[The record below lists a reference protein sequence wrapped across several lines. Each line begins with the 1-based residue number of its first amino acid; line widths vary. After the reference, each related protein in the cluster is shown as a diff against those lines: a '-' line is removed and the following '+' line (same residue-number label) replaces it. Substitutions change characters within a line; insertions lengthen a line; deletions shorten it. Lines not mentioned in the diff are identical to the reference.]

1 MHTGNSKSPL
11 RWIWLMLLATALPLF
26 ADGFIIIESPRP
38 RPPVVS
44 FQPFPL
50 AVKNH
55 IVNVSIEDQAA
66 VTNIDQTFLNP
77 TSRQLQGYYIFPIP
91 KNATIDKFTMFID
104 GKETAA
110 ELLDAEKARE
120 MYEDIVRRMVD
131 PALLEYTGQGLLK
144 VRIFPIEPNAE
155 KNIRITYSEVLEKD
169 FGTTAYTYPLNTEK
183 FSSKPLEEVSIS
195 VEIKSS
201 QQIKAVYC
209 PSHQTEINNKDAF
222 HSVVGFEAKNV
233 KPDRDFHLYYLTRE
247 DQVGASLLSTQQK
260 GEEGYFMLTLS
271 PGFPELNQE
280 IAAKD
285 IAFVLDVSGSMAGE
299 KLAKAKSALSFCIE
313 NLNKQDRFQIIRF
326 STQAEAFFDQ
336 LTPYSQRSKSDALAF
351 VENLKAIGGTNI
363 DEALTLAL
371 ERPQGENRPYFII
384 FITDGKPTVGAYDE
398 QELLQKISK
407 RNHQNVRIFTFGI
420 GEDIN
425 THLLDKITEQ
435 TGAVRSYITPDE
447 DIEVKISNFY
457 RKVSAPVLTDVKV
470 TVGNNLR
477 LNRMYPRQ
485 IPDLFRGST
494 VTLLGR
500 YRGSGKTSLTI
511 SGKVNGRQVKYEQS
525 VDFKKN
531 GAGPAFIAPLWA
543 SRVVGYL
550 LDQIR
555 LKGETAEL
563 KEEIISLA
571 RQYGIVTPYTSYLII
586 EDETRLSRE
595 DRLDERFQLLTPN
608 LADSY
613 AEMEESRDEYEGM
626 KSKSGGGSV
635 RSSKEVQSLR
645 GAANIADTHQGKSR
659 MDYRN
664 KSGETE
670 NLATQHRFINGRA
683 FYRSGKNWVDSDI
696 YKNGTT
702 NVRQMK
708 FASNEYF
715 ALVKNHPEIA
725 DIYALGKNVT
735 FFWNNL
741 IHEIIE

>member
-1 MHTGNSKSPL
+1 MQTVNLKSPS
-11 RWIWLMLLATALPLF
+11 RWTWLLFLAFSLPLF
-26 ADGFIIIESPRP
+26 ADGFIIIEPPSP

-55 IVNVSIEDQAA
+55 IVNVSIDDQAA
-66 VTNIDQTFLNP
+66 VTNIDQTFINP

-131 PALLEYTGQGLLK
+131 PALLEYSGQGLLK
-144 VRIFPIEPNAE
+144 VRIFPIEPNGK
-155 KNIRITYSEVLEKD
+155 KNIRIAYSEVLEKD
-169 FGTTAYTYPLNTEK
+169 FGTTSYTYPLNTEK

-195 VEIKSS
+195 VEVKSS
-201 QQIKAVYC
+201 QKIKAVYC
-209 PSHQTEINNKDAF
+209 PSHQTEINSKNAF

-247 DQVGASLLSTQQK
+247 DQIGASLLSTQEK

-299 KLAKAKSALSFCIE
+299 KLAKAKSALGFCIE

-336 LTPYSQRSKSDALAF
+336 LTPYTQRSKTDALAF
-351 VENLKAIGGTNI
+351 VKNLKAIGGTNI

-371 ERPQGENRPYFII
+371 EHPPEDGRPYFVI
-384 FITDGKPTVGAYDE
+384 FITDGKPTVGAYNE
-398 QELLQKISK
+398 QVLLEKISK
-407 RNHQNVRIFTFGI
+407 SNHHNARIFTFGI

-435 TGAVRSYITPDE
+435 TGAIRSYIAPDE
-447 DIEVKISNFY
+447 DIEIKISNFY
-457 RKVSAPVLTDVKV
+457 RKVSAPVLTDIKV
-470 TVGNNLR
+470 TVNNNLR

-485 IPDLFRGST
+485 IPDLFRGSA
-494 VTLLGR
+494 VTILGR
-500 YRGSGKTSLTI
+500 YRGTGKTSLTI
-511 SGKVNGRQVKYEQS
+511 SGEVNGRQVKYNQA
-525 VDFKKN
+525 VDFKKS
-531 GAGPAFIAPLWA
+531 GDGPAFIAPLWA

-555 LKGETAEL
+555 LKGETKEL

-586 EDETRLSRE
+586 EDEARLSRE
-595 DRLDERFQLLTPN
+595 NRLDDRFQLLAPN
-608 LADSY
+608 MEDSQ
-613 AEMEESRDEYEGM
+613 AAMEESRGEYEEM
-626 KSKSGGGSV
+626 KRKSGGGSV

-659 MDYRN
+659 MAYRN
-664 KSGETE
+664 KDGHTE
-670 NLATQHRFINGRA
+670 NLAAQHRFINGRA
-683 FYRSGKNWVDSDI
+683 FYRSGENWIDSAI
-696 YKNGTT
+696 YKNATT
-702 NVRQMK
+702 NVRQVK

-715 ALVKNHPEIA
+715 ALVKNNPEIA

-735 FFWNNL
+735 FFWNNML
-741 IHEIIE
+741 HEIIE